1 MGELFTVALIVFIA
15 VPVPLFI
22 ILHFI
27 TKWKQTREMSGG
39 DERMIEDLWELSSK
53 LEERMETLETILDNE
68 QPEWRRNR

>member
-1 MGELFTVALIVFIA
+1 MGELFTIALIVFIA

-39 DERMIEDLWELSSK
+39 DERMIENLWELSSK
-53 LEERMETLETILDNE
+53 LEDRMETLETILDNE

>member
-1 MGELFTVALIVFIA
+1 MGELFTIALIVFIA

-53 LEERMETLETILDNE
+53 LEDRLETLETILDSE

>member
-1 MGELFTVALIVFIA
+1 MGELFTIALIVFIA

-53 LEERMETLETILDNE
+53 LEDRMETLETILDSE